1 MAWHPFRNLGL
12 KFAALGLGTL
22 LWFTI
27 SGQQVERTVSRVP
40 VVYRSVPGG
49 LQITGDLTEAV
60 TVHVRGSENQI
71 SRLQTD
77 EVSAVVDLAD
87 AAPGQ
92 RSTFPLRTD
101 QIAVPAGVE
110 VMWVDPAEVTLTLE
124 TAGASV
130 LPIKA
135 TVDGQPARGYA
146 VSTIDVDPPT
156 VTLAGPKSRLQV
168 ATAATTEP
176 INITGATASVSAV
189 VAVSPMDAELRL
201 REPLAAR
208 VTVTIVPEAEVNIR
222 TFASRAVTLRNLGA
236 GWQATAL
243 PADIAVTIR
252 LMPGVKD
259 GFDERRV
266 VPFVDLVGL
275 GPGQYT
281 LPVRIEPAS
290 EFTVTNVSPAAV
302 SVRIR

>member
-1 MAWHPFRNLGL
+1 MAWHPLRNLGL
-12 KFAALGLGTL
+12 KIAALGLGTL

-40 VVYRSVPGG
+40 VVYRNVPTG

-77 EVSAVVDLAD
+77 EVSAVVDLSD
-87 AAPGQ
+87 AASGQ

-124 TAGASV
+124 AAGTAAM
-130 LPIKA
+130 PIEPA
-135 TVDGQPARGYA
+135 VDGQPARGFA
-146 VSTIDVDPPT
+146 ISTIQVDPAS
-156 VTLAGPKSRLQV
+156 VTLAGPQSRLRA

-176 INITGATASVSAV
+176 VSVAGATATVTAV
-189 VAVSPMDAELRL
+189 VNVSPMDAELRL
-201 REPLAAR
+201 REPLSAR
-208 VTVTIVPEAEVNIR
+208 VTVTIVPEAQVNAR
-222 TFASRAVTLRNLGA
+222 TFASRPVALRNLGA
-236 GWQATAL
+236 GWQAAAV
-243 PADIAVTIR
+243 PADVSVTVR
-252 LMPGVKD
+252 LSGSVKD
-259 GFDERRV
+259 GFDERHV

-290 EFTVTNVSPAAV
+290 EFTVTSVSPAAV

>member
-12 KFAALGLGTL
+12 KVAALGLGTL
-22 LWFTI
+22 LWFAI

-40 VVYRSVPGG
+40 VVYRNVPTG

-60 TVHVRGSENQI
+60 TVHVRGTENQI

-87 AAPGQ
+87 AAAGQ

-101 QIAVPAGVE
+101 QVAVPAGVE

-124 TAGASV
+124 AAGTAV
-130 LPIKA
+130 LPIK
-135 TVDGQPARGYA
+135 PAVEGTPA
-146 VSTIDVDPPT
+146 SGFALSTIAVDPVT
-156 VTLAGPKSRLQV
+156 VTLAGPQSRLRA

-176 INITGATASVSAV
+176 VNITGANATLTAV

-208 VTVTIVPEAEVNIR
+208 VTVTIVPESQVNAR
-222 TFASRAVTLRNLGA
+222 TFASRTVSLRNLGA

-243 PADIAVTIR
+243 PADVSVSIR
-252 LMPGVKD
+252 LAASAKD
-259 GFDERRV
+259 GIDERRV

-281 LPVRIEPAS
+281 LPVRVEPAP
-290 EFTVTNVSPAAV
+290 EFTVTSVSPAAV

>member
-12 KFAALGLGTL
+12 KIAALGLGTL
-22 LWFTI
+22 LWFAI

-40 VVYRSVPGG
+40 VVYRNVPTG

-87 AAPGQ
+87 AAAGQ

-101 QIAVPAGVE
+101 QVAVPAGVE

-124 TAGASV
+124 AAGTAV
-130 LPIKA
+130 LPIKPA
-135 TVDGQPARGYA
+135 VDGKPAPGFA
-146 VSTIDVDPPT
+146 VSTIAIDPAT
-156 VTLAGPKSRLQV
+156 VTLAGPESRLRS
-168 ATAATTEP
+168 ATAATTESV
-176 INITGATASVSAV
+176 NIAGANASLTAV

-208 VTVTIVPEAEVNIR
+208 VTVTIVPESQVNAR
-222 TFASRAVTLRNLGA
+222 TFASRPVSLRNLGA

-243 PADIAVTIR
+243 PADVSVAIR
-252 LMPGVKD
+252 LTAGAKD
-259 GFDERRV
+259 GLDERRV

-281 LPVRIEPAS
+281 LPVRIEPAP
-290 EFTVTNVSPAAV
+290 EFTVTSVSPAAV

>member
-12 KFAALGLGTL
+12 KVAALGLGTL
-22 LWFTI
+22 LWFAI

-40 VVYRSVPGG
+40 VVYRNVPTG

-60 TVHVRGSENQI
+60 TVHVRGTENQI

-87 AAPGQ
+87 AKAGQ

-101 QIAVPAGVE
+101 QVAVPAGVE

-124 TAGASV
+124 AAGTAV
-130 LPIKA
+130 LPIKPA
-135 TVDGQPARGYA
+135 VEGQPAPGFA
-146 VSTIDVDPPT
+146 VSTIAVDPVT
-156 VTLAGPKSRLQV
+156 VTLAGPESRLRA

-176 INITGATASVSAV
+176 VSIAGANASLTAV

-208 VTVTIVPEAEVNIR
+208 VTVTIVPESEANAR
-222 TFASRAVTLRNLGA
+222 TFASRPVSLRNLGA

-243 PADIAVTIR
+243 PADVTVSIR
-252 LMPGVKD
+252 LTATAKD
-259 GFDERRV
+259 GLDERRV

-281 LPVRIEPAS
+281 LPVRVEPAP
-290 EFTVTNVSPAAV
+290 EFTVTSVSPAAV

>member
-12 KFAALGLGTL
+12 KTAALGLGTL
-22 LWFTI
+22 LWFTV

-40 VVYRSVPGG
+40 VVYRNVPTG

-87 AAPGQ
+87 AAVGQ
-92 RSTFPLRTD
+92 RRTFPLRTD
-101 QIAVPAGVE
+101 QVAVPAGVE

-124 TAGASV
+124 TAGTAV
-130 LPIKA
+130 LQIKPV
-135 TVDGQPARGYA
+135 VDGQPAPGFA
-146 VSTIDVDPPT
+146 VSAIAVDPVA
-156 VTLAGPKSRLQV
+156 VTLAGPESRLRA

-176 INITGATASVSAV
+176 VSIAGANTTVSAV

-201 REPLAAR
+201 RDPVAAR
-208 VTVTIVPEAEVNIR
+208 VTVTIVPESQVNAR
-222 TFASRAVTLRNLGA
+222 TFASRPVSLRNLGA
-236 GWQATAL
+236 GWQVTAV
-243 PADIAVTIR
+243 PVDVSVSIR
-252 LMPGVKD
+252 LSAGVKD
-259 GFDERRV
+259 GIDERRV

-275 GPGQYT
+275 GPGEYT
-281 LPVRIEPAS
+281 LPVRVEPAP

>member
-1 MAWHPFRNLGL
+1 MAWHPLRNLGL
-12 KFAALGLGTL
+12 KTAALGLGTV
-22 LWFTI
+22 LWLTV

-40 VVYRSVPGG
+40 VVYRDVPNG

-77 EVSAVVDLAD
+77 EVSAVVDLSD
-87 AAPGQ
+87 AAAGQ

-124 TAGASV
+124 AAGSAE
-130 LPIKA
+130 LPIKPA
-135 TVDGQPARGYA
+135 VDGAPAPGF
-146 VSTIDVDPPT
+146 VMSSITSDPPK
-156 VTLAGPKSRLQV
+156 VALAGPQSRLRS

-176 INITGATASVSAV
+176 VNIAGATTTVSAV

-208 VTVTIVPEAEVNIR
+208 VTVTIVPEAQINAR
-222 TFASRAVTLRNLGA
+222 TFSSRPVTLRNLGA
-236 GWQATAL
+236 GWQATIA
-243 PADIAVTIR
+243 PADVSVTIR
-252 LMPGVKD
+252 AIFGSATAI
-259 GFDERRV
+259 DERRV
-266 VPFVDLVGL
+266 VPFVDLIGL

-281 LPVRIEPAS
+281 LPVRIEPAQ
-290 EFTVTNVSPAAV
+290 EFTVNSISPAAV

>member
-1 MAWHPFRNLGL
+1 MAWHPLRNLWL
-12 KFAALGLGTL
+12 KIAALGLGTL

-40 VVYRSVPGG
+40 VVYRNVPTG

-87 AAPGQ
+87 AAAGQ

-101 QIAVPAGVE
+101 QVAVPAGVE

-124 TAGASV
+124 AAGSAV
-130 LPIKA
+130 LPITPA
-135 TVDGQPARGYA
+135 LDGQPAAGFA
-146 VSTIDVDPPT
+146 ISTIAVDPVT
-156 VTLAGPKSRLQV
+156 VTLAGPRSRLQA

-176 INITGATASVSAV
+176 VSIAGANATVSAV

-208 VTVTIVPEAEVNIR
+208 VTVTIVPESQVNAR
-222 TFASRAVTLRNLGA
+222 TYASRPVSLRNLGA
-236 GWQATAL
+236 GWQAAAL
-243 PADIAVTIR
+243 PADVSVSIR
-252 LMPGVKD
+252 LSAGVKD
-259 GFDERRV
+259 GIDERRV

-281 LPVRIEPAS
+281 LPVRVEPAQ
-290 EFTVTNVSPAAV
+290 EFTVTSVSPAAV

>member
-1 MAWHPFRNLGL
+1 M
-12 KFAALGLGTL
+12 
-22 LWFTI
+22 
-27 SGQQVERTVSRVP
+27 
-40 VVYRSVPGG
+40 
-49 LQITGDLTEAV
+49 
-60 TVHVRGSENQI
+60 RGSESQI

-87 AAPGQ
+87 AAAGQ

-110 VMWVDPAEVTLTLE
+110 VLWVDPAEVTLTLE
-124 TAGASV
+124 AAGTAV
-130 LPIKA
+130 MPINPV
-135 TVDGQPARGYA
+135 VDGQPAPGFA
-146 VSTIDVDPPT
+146 VSTIEVDPPA
-156 VTLAGPKSRLQV
+156 VILAGPQTRLRA

-176 INITGATASVSAV
+176 VSIAGANATVSAV

-201 REPLAAR
+201 RDPLAAR
-208 VTVTIVPEAEVNIR
+208 VTVTIVPEAQANAR
-222 TFASRAVTLRNLGA
+222 TFASRPVALRNVGA
-236 GWQATAL
+236 GWQAAAV
-243 PADIAVTIR
+243 PAEVSVTVR
-252 LMPGVKD
+252 LTPGAKD
-259 GFDERRV
+259 GIDERQV

-290 EFTVTNVSPAAV
+290 EFTVSTVSPAAV

>member
-12 KFAALGLGTL
+12 KVAALGLGTL

-40 VVYRSVPGG
+40 VVYRNVPTG

-87 AAPGQ
+87 AVAGQ
-92 RSTFPLRTD
+92 RSTHPLRTD
-101 QIAVPAGVE
+101 QVAVPAGVE

-124 TAGASV
+124 AAGTAV
-130 LPIKA
+130 LPIKPA
-135 TVDGQPARGYA
+135 VDGQPAPGFA
-146 VSTIDVDPPT
+146 VSTIAVDPVA
-156 VTLAGPKSRLQV
+156 VTLAGPQSRLRA

-176 INITGATASVSAV
+176 ISIAGANASLTAV

-201 REPLAAR
+201 REPIAAR
-208 VTVTIVPEAEVNIR
+208 VTVTIVAESQVNAR
-222 TFASRAVTLRNLGA
+222 TFASRPVSLRNLGA
-236 GWQATAL
+236 GWQATAA
-243 PADIAVTIR
+243 PEDVSVSIR
-252 LMPGVKD
+252 LTASAKD

-281 LPVRIEPAS
+281 LPVRVEPAS

>member
-40 VVYRSVPGG
+40 VVYRNVPGG

-87 AAPGQ
+87 ATPGQ

-124 TAGASV
+124 AAGALV
-130 LPIKA
+130 LPIRA
-135 TVDGQPARGYA
+135 AVDGQPARGYV

-156 VTLAGPKSRLQV
+156 VSLAGPKSRLQA

-176 INITGATASVSAV
+176 INITAATASVSAV

-208 VTVTIVPEAEVNIR
+208 VTVTIVPESQVNAR
-222 TFASRAVTLRNLGA
+222 TFASRPVTLRNLGA
-236 GWQATAL
+236 GWQAAAVPT
-243 PADIAVTIR
+243 DVTVTIH
-252 LMPGVKD
+252 LTAAAKD
-259 GFDERRV
+259 GIDERRV

-281 LPVRIEPAS
+281 LPVRIEPAP
-290 EFTVTNVSPAAV
+290 EFAVTSVSPAAV

>member
-12 KFAALGLGTL
+12 KVAALGLGTL

-40 VVYRSVPGG
+40 VVYRNVPTG

-60 TVHVRGSENQI
+60 TVHVRGTENQI

-87 AAPGQ
+87 AVAGQ
-92 RSTFPLRTD
+92 RRTFPLRTD
-101 QIAVPAGVE
+101 QVAVPAGVE

-124 TAGASV
+124 TAGTAV
-130 LPIKA
+130 LPINPA
-135 TVDGQPARGYA
+135 VEGQPAPGFA
-146 VSTIDVDPPT
+146 VSTIVVDPVS
-156 VTLAGPKSRLQV
+156 VTLAGPESRLRM
-168 ATAATTEP
+168 ATGATTEP
-176 INITGATASVSAV
+176 VSIAGANASLTGV

-208 VTVTIVPEAEVNIR
+208 VTVTIVPESQVNAR
-222 TFASRAVTLRNLGA
+222 TFASRPVSLRNLGA

-243 PADIAVTIR
+243 PADVTVSIR
-252 LMPGVKD
+252 LTASAKD
-259 GFDERRV
+259 GIDERRV
-266 VPFVDLVGL
+266 APFVDLVGL

-281 LPVRIEPAS
+281 LPVRVEPAP
-290 EFTVTNVSPAAV
+290 EFTVTSVSPAAV

>member
-12 KFAALGLGTL
+12 KVAALGLGTL

-40 VVYRSVPGG
+40 VVYRNVPAG

-77 EVSAVVDLAD
+77 EVSAVVDLAE
-87 AAPGQ
+87 AEAGQ

-101 QIAVPAGVE
+101 QVAVPAGVE

-124 TAGASV
+124 PSGTKP
-130 LPIKA
+130 LPVRPA
-135 TVDGQPARGYA
+135 LDGEPAPGFIVTGVA
-146 VSTIDVDPPT
+146 VDPQT
-156 VTLAGPKSRLQV
+156 VVVAGPQSRLAI

-176 INITGATASVSAV
+176 VPVTGAKQTVTALVDI
-189 VAVSPMDAELRL
+189 SPTDAALRL
-201 REPLAAR
+201 REPRSAR
-208 VTVTIVPEAEVNIR
+208 VTVTIGPESSSNAR
-222 TFASRAVTLRNLGA
+222 MLSAVAVAMRNLGA
-236 GWQATAL
+236 DLRAAAA
-243 PADIAVTIR
+243 PASVAITVHAR
-252 LMPGVKD
+252 AGA
-259 GFDERRV
+259 FDEHGV
-266 VPFVDLVGL
+266 APYVDLVGL

-281 LPVRIEPAS
+281 LPVRVDAGPD
-290 EFTVTNVSPAAV
+290 FTVSAISPSAV